1 MNHTEH
7 FGTGGIVRGPQHKKA
22 ARERAR
28 GGDQHFWDCAM
39 RASSCF
45 RPTELGGC
53 SVASEVFNAASE
65 ARRFSFFEKR
75 WGRSAFR
82 GAVLRAKILHARA
95 EVSMAAGVAGAKRGP
110 LTASTGVLSCAVAK
124 DAEWKQN
131 CFPW

>member
-1 MNHTEH
+1 
-7 FGTGGIVRGPQHKKA
+7 
-22 ARERAR
+22 
-28 GGDQHFWDCAM
+28 M

-45 RPTELGGC
+45 RPAELGGC

-95 EVSMAAGVAGAKRGP
+95 EVSMAAGVAGAERGP
-110 LTASTGVLSCAVAK
+110 LTASTGVLSFAVAK
-124 DAEWKQN
+124 DARSGSRTAFRGESRAGSGSADAVGS
-131 CFPW
+131 